1 MAGRGLDR
9 KTVILPGIKS
19 TIDIHDY
26 VEVNGTANKTLLIDC
41 RSDAESEAVI
51 LLVLAGL
58 GIMAN
63 LVLMVLIVVR
73 GKLRRWNQGLLFHQA
88 FVDLVRSF
96 LLIPLGMSILG
107 CSPIGSCSVLE
118 TSFLLLVTAST
129 INLLTTV
136 MSDVPVLP
144 DEDDEDAISMLM
156 DSPQCVGFGIFVIWF
171 ASITI
176 NLGPTFLSGTMAA
189 NINQRPTEPSCPL
202 VQGPYR
208 HYILNFL
215 WIFINIVCIILTI
228 YHLIKLYR
236 DYSNTSAEAV
246 RVATLVTSMVATE
259 SDSSEINEALDD
271 KIVPGESLSDGLNEL
286 RVLTADPL
294 RVKMYLNKMERE
306 GIDRV
311 KMFLVITIAYLIFW
325 GPLFLVTLVNWD
337 WNFEEA
343 KQSMAHEVTLH
354 VAFVHSFVNPSLL
367 MVLHKGIR
375 QATCDLICCSWRS
388 FCHPDGVWRSH
399 PTRMSGQ
406 PVLSQENRAFLNKRS
421 IKGKRVAASSEEE
434 I

>member
-1 MAGRGLDR
+1 MRGSDR

-19 TIDIHDY
+19 TLDIHHPL
-26 VEVNGTANKTLLIDC
+26 VVNGSANETFQMQC
-41 RSDAESEAVI
+41 HADAESEAFI
-51 LLVLAGL
+51 LVTLAGL
-58 GIMAN
+58 GMAAN
-63 LVLMVLIVVR
+63 LTLMILIMLKS
-73 GKLRRWNQGLLFHQA
+73 KLRRWNQGLLFHQA
-88 FVDLVRSF
+88 LVDLVRSF
-96 LLIPLGMSILG
+96 LLIPLGLSILG
-107 CSPIGSCSVLE
+107 CTPIASCSVLE
-118 TSFLLLVTAST
+118 TCFLLLVTAST

-144 DEDDEDAISMLM
+144 DEDDEDAIPMLI
-156 DSPQCVGFGIFVIWF
+156 DGPQCVGFGIFVIWF

-189 NINQRPTEPSCPL
+189 NINHRRREPSCPL

-215 WIFINIVCIILTI
+215 WISVNIICIIITI

-246 RVATLVTSMVATE
+246 RVATLVTSVVTTE
-259 SDSSEINEALDD
+259 SDTSDVSEIPNGKLPLGD
-271 KIVPGESLSDGLNEL
+271 SFSDSFSEH
-286 RVLTADPL
+286 RVLTADPI

-375 QATCDLICCSWRS
+375 QATCDLFCCSWKS
-388 FCHPDGVWRSH
+388 FCGSTGSWRKHS
-399 PTRMSGQ
+399 RRRSQ
-406 PVLSQENRAFLNKRS
+406 QQAFAQENGSFLKTQKDGLRRKPRIVSPDNLL
-421 IKGKRVAASSEEE
+421 
-434 I
+434 

>member
-1 MAGRGLDR
+1 MC
-9 KTVILPGIKS
+9 GIWNFC
-19 TIDIHDY
+19 HL
-26 VEVNGTANKTLLIDC
+26 VN
-41 RSDAESEAVI
+41 I
-51 LLVLAGL
+51 LL
-58 GIMAN
+58 
-63 LVLMVLIVVR
+63 LMTNIR
-73 GKLRRWNQGLLFHQA
+73 NKL
-88 FVDLVRSF
+88 
-96 LLIPLGMSILG
+96 
-107 CSPIGSCSVLE
+107 SVIE
-118 TSFLLLVTAST
+118 R
-129 INLLTTV
+129 
-136 MSDVPVLP
+136 
-144 DEDDEDAISMLM
+144 
-156 DSPQCVGFGIFVIWF
+156 F

-189 NINQRPTEPSCPL
+189 NISQRPTEPSCPL

-246 RVATLVTSMVATE
+246 RVATLVTSMVGTE

-325 GPLFLVTLVNWD
+325 GPLFLETLIKWG
-337 WNFEEA
+337 WMWEEA
-343 KQSMAHEVTLH
+343 KTSISHEVISSRIFFQTNSVRPISFNNSEMKNTDLLLTQFLISFT
-354 VAFVHSFVNPSLL
+354 VAFKKPVHNVFKIYV
-367 MVLHKGIR
+367 
-375 QATCDLICCSWRS
+375 
-388 FCHPDGVWRSH
+388 
-399 PTRMSGQ
+399 
-406 PVLSQENRAFLNKRS
+406 
-421 IKGKRVAASSEEE
+421 
-434 I
+434 

>member
-1 MAGRGLDR
+1 MTD
-9 KTVILPGIKS
+9 
-19 TIDIHDY
+19 D
-26 VEVNGTANKTLLIDC
+26 
-41 RSDAESEAVI
+41 
-51 LLVLAGL
+51 
-58 GIMAN
+58 
-63 LVLMVLIVVR
+63 
-73 GKLRRWNQGLLFHQA
+73 
-88 FVDLVRSF
+88 
-96 LLIPLGMSILG
+96 
-107 CSPIGSCSVLE
+107 CSVF
-118 TSFLLLVTAST
+118 SR
-129 INLLTTV
+129 
-136 MSDVPVLP
+136 
-144 DEDDEDAISMLM
+144 
-156 DSPQCVGFGIFVIWF
+156 F

-236 DYSNTSAEAV
+236 DYTNTSADAV
-246 RVATLVTSMVATE
+246 RVATLVTSMVTTE
-259 SDSSEINEALDD
+259 SDSSEIGEVLDE
-271 KIVPGESLSDGLNEL
+271 KLGPGEPLSDGLNEL
-286 RVLTADPL
+286 RVLTADPIK
-294 RVKMYLNKMERE
+294 VKMYLNKMERE

-354 VAFVHSFVNPSLL
+354 VALVHSFVNPSLL

-375 QATCDLICCSWRS
+375 QVCK
-388 FCHPDGVWRSH
+388 
-399 PTRMSGQ
+399 
-406 PVLSQENRAFLNKRS
+406 N
-421 IKGKRVAASSEEE
+421 
-434 I
+434 